1 MRTQALRNEQELFKQ
16 KGRKSGQQK
25 LHEAEE
31 RENRRVMECES
42 ELGLESS
49 PVELRLCLGSWGGG
63 EWEEVERRL
72 STAMDWA
79 HALNTMLNIS
89 TFGRQVFI
97 NKFSCQTLF

>member
-49 PVELRLCLGSWGGG
+49 PVELRHVFGKLGWWGVGRG
-63 EWEEVERRL
+63 REAAVHRYGLGTRTEYHVKHLNFWEAGV
-72 STAMDWA
+72 
-79 HALNTMLNIS
+79 H
-89 TFGRQVFI
+89 
-97 NKFSCQTLF
+97 